1 MKGPMERAPP
11 NSMETEARLRR
22 LNLEIWNDVRRDLQK
37 QQDRDAI
44 ADLLIDL
51 NLVLIDRDIEEHART
66 LAPSV

>member
-1 MKGPMERAPP
+1 MERTPP
-11 NSMETEARLRR
+11 YRMEIEARLRR

-37 QQDRDAI
+37 QDRANAI

-51 NLVLIDRDIEEHART
+51 NRVLIDCDIEEHART